1 MKKQKWSK
9 DGKLLGYTG
18 KATEGQKHHDKITHF
33 AIHYENRYLSN
44 GQTKIKCKTW
54 LNRYRKK
61 CADEMSGM
69 EEISMNEKNWV
80 MKQAKQIESVE
91 PQMIEWTSEW
101 KVVITSHLI
110 EGKTNVSVFEQLGNA
125 QGVSTKELFSGKY
138 GNSVDEIMASMSK
151 L

>member
-9 DGKLLGYTG
+9 DGKILGYIG
-18 KATEGQKHHDKITHF
+18 KETEGQKHHNKITTF

-54 LNRYRKK
+54 LNRYQKK
-61 CADEMSGM
+61 LSDEMSLLPH
-69 EEISMNEKNWV
+69 ISMNEKNWV
-80 MKQAKQIESVE
+80 MKHAKQIESVE

-101 KVVITSHLI
+101 KVAI
-110 EGKTNVSVFEQLGNA
+110 EEKTNVSVFEQLGNA
-125 QGVSTKELFSGKY
+125 QGISTKELFSGKY
-138 GNSVDEIMASMSK
+138 GDSVDEIMASISK

>member
-9 DGKLLGYTG
+9 DGKILGYTG
-18 KATEGQKHHDKITHF
+18 KETEGQKHHDKITTF

-54 LNRYRKK
+54 LNRYQKK
-61 CADEMSGM
+61 LSDEMSEM
-69 EEISMNEKNWV
+69 KEISMNEKNWV

-101 KVVITSHLI
+101 KVVV
-110 EGKTNVSVFEQLGNA
+110 NVSFTPLVISALEQLGNA
-125 QGVSTKELFSGKY
+125 QGISTKELFSGKY
-138 GNSVDEIMASMSK
+138 GDNYDEIMASISK